1 MHIIA
6 KLYSAKAIPKRD
18 AIGDGMLRRDAIPSL
33 QVDGPPRR
41 KAGGGLC
48 GRGGG
53 MSVWQN
59 ADAGESYGAEGG
71 RGWPGMPL

>member
-1 MHIIA
+1 
-6 KLYSAKAIPKRD
+6 
-18 AIGDGMLRRDAIPSL
+18 MLRRDAIPSL

-53 MSVWQN
+53 MTVWQN
-59 ADAGESYGAEGG
+59 ADAGESYGAEGW
-71 RGWPGMPL
+71 RDWPGMPL